1 MMMRLIGDVHRAGS
15 YHNRET
21 DMKRIILLLAILI
34 SASLVILSCKKKE
47 GDAIQLSYSIFFPPA
62 HGQCKAG
69 EAWAKEI
76 EKKTDGKVTINI
88 YPGGTLLKA
97 EDTYSGVVR
106 GISDIGMSCF
116 AYTRGRFPLMEA
128 VDLPLGYPNGRVATR
143 AANEFIKTMNPKEL
157 EEVKILYIHAHGPGL
172 LHSTKR
178 IAALA
183 DLKGKKI
190 RSTGLS
196 SKVVTALGGIPVAMP
211 QPETYEAV
219 QKGVVDGTFGPIETL
234 KGWKHAEVIKSTT
247 DCRDVGYTTA
257 MFVVMNRAKWNS
269 LPEDVKKVFTEVS
282 EEWIDEH
289 GEAWDDLDDEGREY
303 TKKRGNEIVEL
314 ASEESS
320 KWVAAVEP
328 IINNYIREAKS
339 KGLPG
344 DRAVA
349 ELKRLIK
356 DLSVRYSD

>member
-1 MMMRLIGDVHRAGS
+1 
-15 YHNRET
+15 
-21 DMKRIILLLAILI
+21 
-34 SASLVILSCKKKE
+34 
-47 GDAIQLSYSIFFPPA
+47 
-62 HGQCKAG
+62 
-69 EAWAKEI
+69 
-76 EKKTDGKVTINI
+76 
-88 YPGGTLLKA
+88 
-97 EDTYSGVVR
+97 
-106 GISDIGMSCF
+106 
-116 AYTRGRFPLMEA
+116 
-128 VDLPLGYPNGRVATR
+128 
-143 AANEFIKTMNPKEL
+143 MNPKEL
-157 EEVKILYIHAHGPGL
+157 DEVKLLYIHAHGPGL

-178 IAALA
+178 ITTLA

-257 MFVVMNRAKWNS
+257 MFVVMNRAKWDS
-269 LPEDVKKVFTEVS
+269 LPEDVKKVFSEVS

-289 GEAWDDLDDEGREY
+289 GEAWDDLDDEGRDF
-303 TKKRGNEIVEL
+303 TKKQGNEIIAL
-314 ASEESS
+314 SQEESG
-320 KWVAAVEP
+320 KWVDAVEP
-328 IINNYIREAKS
+328 IIKDYIKEVKS

-344 DRAVA
+344 DKAVA

-356 DLSVRYSD
+356 ELSAR